1 MKNALLFLLVCLLPL
16 EVFGR
21 QEASSR
27 QTALVFTDVTV
38 IDATGAPAKP
48 DMTVVIRGDRIEA
61 LGKTSKLTVPRNAHV
76 VDATG
81 KFLIPGLWD
90 MHIHPRFGKNFLALF
105 TANGVTGVRVMWGEP
120 MHHKW
125 RTDL

>member
-1 MKNALLFLLVCLLPL
+1 MKNALLFLLVSLLPL

-21 QEASSR
+21 QEASSG
-27 QTALVFTDVTV
+27 QTALVFTHVTV

-48 DMTVVIRGDRIEA
+48 DMTVVVRGDRIEA
-61 LGKTSKLTVPRNAHV
+61 LGKTSKLAVPRNAQI

-90 MHIHPRFGKNFLALF
+90 MHAHPHLEKRYLALF
-105 TANGVTGVRVMWGEP
+105 TANGVTGIRMMNGEP
-120 MHHKW
+120 EYHE
-125 RTDL
+125 

>member
-21 QEASSR
+21 QEASSG
-27 QTALVFTDVTV
+27 QTALVFTHVTV
-38 IDATGAPAKP
+38 IDATGAPAKS
-48 DMTVVIRGDRIEA
+48 DMTVVVRGDRIEA
-61 LGKTSKLTVPRNAHV
+61 LGKTSKLTVPRNAQV

-90 MHIHPRFGKNFLALF
+90 MHVHPR
-105 TANGVTGVRVMWGEP
+105 W
-120 MHHKW
+120 
-125 RTDL
+125 